1 MRIKCIGSGSD
12 GNCYALISDSG
23 EILLLD
29 LGLPKREIMQW
40 IDFRISDVVG
50 AIVTHGH
57 SDHAYAVDD
66 FRSMGIPVF
75 TPYEGDRNAE
85 RRQFGSFQIT
95 AVQLTDAQGNYTHS
109 NGDGSPCPIY
119 GFLIYNSEFGKLLY
133 ITDSYMIKYRFNN
146 LNHILI
152 GCNYDGEMLQDG
164 ENEAKLNHVYSGHLS
179 QQACCNFVKTCQ
191 ENSNALYNVIACH
204 LSGSAIDGD
213 KLMGELKKVAHSDVY
228 VARKGTNIK
237 LERDGYSCPF

>member
-1 MRIKCIGSGSD
+1 MRILETD
-12 GNCYALISDSG
+12 
-23 EILLLD
+23 
-29 LGLPKREIMQW
+29 
-40 IDFRISDVVG
+40 
-50 AIVTHGH
+50 H
-57 SDHAYAVDD
+57 SRAVDEL
-66 FRSMGIPVF
+66 RRMGIPVYA
-75 TPYEGDRNAE
+75 PYETDNRDMMVT
-85 RRQFGSFQIT
+85 FGNFK
-95 AVQLTDAQGNYTHS
+95 VQAIPMQDLDGQWTHS

-119 GFLIYNSEFGKLLY
+119 GFLIYHSECGKLLY
-133 ITDSYMIKYRFNN
+133 VTDSYMIKYRFNN

-152 GCNYDGEMLQDG
+152 GCNYDKEMLQNG

-179 QQACCNFVKTCQ
+179 QDACCNFVKTCQ

-213 KLMGELKKVAHSDVY
+213 KLIGKLKKVTHSDVY